1 MGGGTCDIIKKGVDK
16 MKKKI
21 VLFLL
26 ALCLLMSFGCTN
38 TKKESKDDIE
48 TKNETTEESRI
59 SELEEENKKLKDNL
73 ASFSLSLEDKE
84 EIIKYYRSI
93 FSNMSKRDDED
104 LKNKVNADVLTPMFS
119 FKERVLNEEE
129 AIPISSLDDKALT
142 IHFTYKNLPI
152 SLRHEYQLAFQDE
165 LIKIDP
171 EKMLEIKTTHDYNI
185 DNNNSYGLN
194 DAAITF
200 KDLNVGDTISIVLS
214 DELAKL
220 CDYNSGS
227 ITINIVE

>member
-1 MGGGTCDIIKKGVDK
+1 MN
-16 MKKKI
+16 KKI
-21 VLFLL
+21 GLFLL
-26 ALCLLMSFGCTN
+26 VLCLLMSFGCTKTN
-38 TKKESKDDIE
+38 DVSKEQINDK
-48 TKNETTEESRI
+48 TESTVESRI
-59 SELEEENKKLKDNL
+59 SELEEENKKLRDNL
-73 ASFSLSLEDKE
+73 ASFALSQEEQE

-119 FKERVLNEEE
+119 FKERLLNEEE
-129 AIPISSLDDKALT
+129 AISISNLDDKALT

-200 KDLNVGDTISIVLS
+200 KDLNVGDSISIVLS

-220 CDYNSGS
+220 CDYKSGS

>member
-1 MGGGTCDIIKKGVDK
+1 
-16 MKKKI
+16 MKKI
-21 VLFLL
+21 YLFLL
-26 ALCLLMSFGCTN
+26 IFCSLFTFACAN
-38 TKKESKDDIE
+38 TKKESKNYIE
-48 TKNETTEESRI
+48 SKPEATEEARI
-59 SELEEENKKLKDNL
+59 NELEEENKKLKDNL

-119 FKERVLNEEE
+119 FKERLLNEEE

-165 LIKIDP
+165 LIKVDP
-171 EKMLEIKTTHDYNI
+171 EKMLDIKTTHDYNI

-194 DAAITF
+194 DAAIIF
-200 KDLNVGDTISIVLS
+200 KDLNVGDSISIVLS

-220 CDYNSGS
+220 CDYKSGS
-227 ITINIVE
+227 ITINIIE

>member
-1 MGGGTCDIIKKGVDK
+1 MN
-16 MKKKI
+16 KKI

-26 ALCLLMSFGCTN
+26 VFCLLLSFGCTKTN
-38 TKKESKDDIE
+38 DVSKEQIND
-48 TKNETTEESRI
+48 KNETNEETRI

-73 ASFSLSLEDKE
+73 ASFSLSLEENE
-84 EIIKYYRSI
+84 EIIKFYRST

-119 FKERVLNEEE
+119 FGNKLLNEEE
-129 AIPISSLDDKALT
+129 AISINSLDDKALT

-171 EKMLEIKTTHDYNI
+171 EKMLEIKTTHDYSI

-194 DAAITF
+194 DAAITI
-200 KDLNVGDTISIVLS
+200 KDLELGDTISIVLS

-220 CDYNSGS
+220 CNYKSGS

>member
-26 ALCLLMSFGCTN
+26 VLCLLMSFGCTN
-38 TKKESKDDIE
+38 TKKKSKDDIE

-59 SELEEENKKLKDNL
+59 SELEEENKKLRDNL
-73 ASFSLSLEDKE
+73 ASFALSQEEQE

-119 FKERVLNEEE
+119 FKERMLNEEE
-129 AIPISSLDDKALT
+129 AISISNLDDKALT

-152 SLRHEYQLAFQDE
+152 SLRHEYQWAFQDE

-171 EKMLEIKTTHDYNI
+171 EKMLDIKTTHDYNI

-200 KDLNVGDTISIVLS
+200 KDLNVGDSISIVLS
-214 DELAKL
+214 NELAKL
-220 CDYNSGS
+220 CDYKSGS

>member
-1 MGGGTCDIIKKGVDK
+1 
-16 MKKKI
+16 MKKKV
-21 VLFLL
+21 VLCTL
-26 ALCLLMSFGCTN
+26 ALCLLMSFGCANTN
-38 TKKESKDDIE
+38 DVSKDDIE
-48 TKNETTEESRI
+48 NKNETTEGTRI

-73 ASFSLSLEDKE
+73 ASFALSLEENE
-84 EIIKYYRSI
+84 EILKFYRSI

-119 FKERVLNEEE
+119 FKKRMLNEEE
-129 AIPISSLDDKALT
+129 AISISSLDDKALT

-171 EKMLEIKTTHDYNI
+171 EKMLEIKTTHEYDI
-185 DNNNSYGLN
+185 ENNSVYGLN
-194 DAAITF
+194 DAAITI
-200 KDLNVGDTISIVLS
+200 KDLEVGDTISIVLS
-214 DELAKL
+214 DDLAKL
-220 CDYNSGS
+220 CDYKGGT

>member
-1 MGGGTCDIIKKGVDK
+1 
-16 MKKKI
+16 MKKKV
-21 VLFLL
+21 VLCTL
-26 ALCLLMSFGCTN
+26 ALCLLMSFGCANTN
-38 TKKESKDDIE
+38 DVSKDDIE
-48 TKNETTEESRI
+48 NKNETTEGTRI

-73 ASFSLSLEDKE
+73 ASFALSLEENE
-84 EIIKYYRSI
+84 EILKFYRSI

-119 FKERVLNEEE
+119 LKKRMLNEEE
-129 AIPISSLDDKALT
+129 AISISSLDDKALT

-185 DNNNSYGLN
+185 ENNNSYGIN
-194 DAAITF
+194 DAAITI
-200 KDLNVGDTISIVLS
+200 KDLKVGDTISIVLS
-214 DELAKL
+214 DELTKL
-220 CDYNSGS
+220 CDYKSGS
-227 ITINIVE
+227 ITISIIE

>member
-1 MGGGTCDIIKKGVDK
+1 MN
-16 MKKKI
+16 KKI
-21 VLFLL
+21 VLFVLV
-26 ALCLLMSFGCTN
+26 LCLLFSFGCTK

-73 ASFSLSLEDKE
+73 ASFALSQEEQE

-104 LKNKVNADVLTPMFS
+104 LKNKVNAAVLTPMFS
-119 FKERVLNEEE
+119 FKERMLNEEE
-129 AIPISSLDDKALT
+129 AISISSLDDKALT

-152 SLRHEYQLAFQDE
+152 SLRHEYLLTFQDE
-165 LIKIDP
+165 LINIDP
-171 EKMLEIKTTHDYNI
+171 EKMLEIKTTHDYDI
-185 DNNNSYGLN
+185 VNNNAYGLN
-194 DAAITF
+194 DAAITI
-200 KDLNVGDTISIVLS
+200 KDLKVGDTISIVLS

-220 CDYNSGS
+220 CDYKSGS
-227 ITINIVE
+227 ITINIIE

>member
-1 MGGGTCDIIKKGVDK
+1 

-26 ALCLLMSFGCTN
+26 VLCLLMSFGCTK
-38 TKKESKDDIE
+38 TKKENKNDIE

-59 SELEEENKKLKDNL
+59 SELEEENKKLNDNL
-73 ASFSLSLEDKE
+73 ASFALSQEEQE

-119 FKERVLNEEE
+119 FKERLLNEEE
-129 AIPISSLDDKALT
+129 AISISNLDDKALT

-171 EKMLEIKTTHDYNI
+171 EKMLEIKTTHDYDI
-185 DNNNSYGLN
+185 VNNNAYGLN
-194 DAAITF
+194 DAAITI
-200 KDLNVGDTISIVLS
+200 KDVKAGDSISIVLS
-214 DELAKL
+214 DELDKL
-220 CDYNSGS
+220 CDYKSGS
-227 ITINIVE
+227 ITINIIE

>member
-1 MGGGTCDIIKKGVDK
+1 MN
-16 MKKKI
+16 KKI
-21 VLFLL
+21 VLFVLV
-26 ALCLLMSFGCTN
+26 LCLLMSFGCAKTN
-38 TKKESKDDIE
+38 DVSKEQIND
-48 TKNETTEESRI
+48 KNETTEESRI

-73 ASFSLSLEDKE
+73 ASFALSQEEQE

-104 LKNKVNADVLTPMFS
+104 LKYKVNADVLTPMFS

-152 SLRHEYQLAFQDE
+152 SLRHEYQLTFQDE

-200 KDLNVGDTISIVLS
+200 KDLNVGDTITIVLS

-220 CDYNSGS
+220 CDYKSSS

>member
-1 MGGGTCDIIKKGVDK
+1 MN
-16 MKKKI
+16 KKI

-26 ALCLLMSFGCTN
+26 VLCLLMSFGCTK
-38 TKKESKDDIE
+38 TKKENKNDIE
-48 TKNETTEESRI
+48 TKNETIEETRI

-73 ASFSLSLEDKE
+73 ASFALSQEEQE

-119 FKERVLNEEE
+119 FKERMLNEEE
-129 AIPISSLDDKALT
+129 AISISSLDDKALT
-142 IHFTYKNLPI
+142 LHFTYKSLPI
-152 SLRHEYQLAFQDE
+152 ALRHEYLLTFQDE

-171 EKMLEIKTTHDYNI
+171 EKMLEIKTTHDYDI
-185 DNNNSYGLN
+185 VNNNAYGLN
-194 DAAITF
+194 DAAITI
-200 KDLNVGDTISIVLS
+200 KDLKVGDTISIVLS

-220 CDYNSGS
+220 CDYKSGS
-227 ITINIVE
+227 ISINIVE

>member
-1 MGGGTCDIIKKGVDK
+1 MIKK
-16 MKKKI
+16 MYLF
-21 VLFLL
+21 VLV
-26 ALCLLMSFGCTN
+26 LCLLMSFGCANTN
-38 TKKESKDDIE
+38 DVSKDDIE
-48 TKNETTEESRI
+48 NKNETTEGTRI

-73 ASFSLSLEDKE
+73 ASFALSLEENE
-84 EIIKYYRSI
+84 EILKFYRSI

-119 FKERVLNEEE
+119 FKKRMLNEEE
-129 AIPISSLDDKALT
+129 AISISSLDDKALT

-171 EKMLEIKTTHDYNI
+171 EKMLEIKTTHEYDI
-185 DNNNSYGLN
+185 ENNSVYGLN
-194 DAAITF
+194 DAAITI
-200 KDLNVGDTISIVLS
+200 KDLEVGDTISIVLS
-214 DELAKL
+214 DDLAKL
-220 CDYNSGS
+220 CDYKGGT

>member
-1 MGGGTCDIIKKGVDK
+1 

-26 ALCLLMSFGCTN
+26 VLCLLMSFGCTK
-38 TKKESKDDIE
+38 TKKENKNDIE
-48 TKNETTEESRI
+48 TKNETTEETRI

-73 ASFSLSLEDKE
+73 ASFSLSLEENE
-84 EIIKYYRSI
+84 EILKFYRSI

-119 FKERVLNEEE
+119 FKERLLNEEE
-129 AIPISSLDDKALT
+129 AISISNLDDKALT

-185 DNNNSYGLN
+185 DNNNSSYGLN
-194 DAAITF
+194 DAVITF

-220 CDYNSGS
+220 CDYKSGS

>member
-1 MGGGTCDIIKKGVDK
+1 MN
-16 MKKKI
+16 KKI
-21 VLFLL
+21 VLFVLV
-26 ALCLLMSFGCTN
+26 LCLLMNFGCTN
-38 TKKESKDDIE
+38 TNEESKDDIE
-48 TKNETTEESRI
+48 TKTETTEESRI

-73 ASFSLSLEDKE
+73 ASFALSQEEQE

-104 LKNKVNADVLTPMFS
+104 LKYKVNADVLTPMFS
-119 FKERVLNEEE
+119 FKERLLNEEE

-200 KDLNVGDTISIVLS
+200 KDIKVGDTISIVLS
-214 DELAKL
+214 DELAKI
-220 CDYNSGS
+220 CDYKSGS

>member
-1 MGGGTCDIIKKGVDK
+1 MN
-16 MKKKI
+16 KKI

-26 ALCLLMSFGCTN
+26 VLCILMSFGCTN
-38 TKKESKDDIE
+38 KNDVSKEQINE
-48 TKNETTEESRI
+48 KNETTEESRI
-59 SELEEENKKLKDNL
+59 IELEEENKKLKDNL
-73 ASFSLSLEDKE
+73 ASFALSQEEQE
-84 EIIKYYRSI
+84 EIIKFYRSI
-93 FSNMSKRDDED
+93 FSNMSKRDDQD

-119 FKERVLNEEE
+119 FKERLLNEEE
-129 AIPISSLDDKALT
+129 AISISSLDDKALT

-185 DNNNSYGLN
+185 ENNSSYGLN

-200 KDLNVGDTISIVLS
+200 KDLNAGDSISIVLS

-220 CDYNSGS
+220 CDYKSGS
-227 ITINIVE
+227 ISINIIE

>member
-1 MGGGTCDIIKKGVDK
+1 MN
-16 MKKKI
+16 KKI
-21 VLFLL
+21 VLFVLV
-26 ALCLLMSFGCTN
+26 LCLLMSFGCTK
-38 TKKESKDDIE
+38 TSDVSKEQINDKI
-48 TKNETTEESRI
+48 ETTEESRI

-73 ASFSLSLEDKE
+73 ASFSLSLEENE
-84 EIIKYYRSI
+84 EILKFYRSI

-104 LKNKVNADVLTPMFS
+104 LKNKVNADVLIPMFS
-119 FKERVLNEEE
+119 FKERLLNEEE

-185 DNNNSYGLN
+185 DSNNSYGLN

-200 KDLNVGDTISIVLS
+200 KDIKVGDTITIVLS

-220 CDYNSGS
+220 CDYKSGS

>member
-1 MGGGTCDIIKKGVDK
+1 MRKKVYLF
-16 MKKKI
+16 
-21 VLFLL
+21 VLV
-26 ALCLLMSFGCTN
+26 LCILMSFGCANTN
-38 TKKESKDDIE
+38 DVSKDDIE
-48 TKNETTEESRI
+48 TKNETTEEARI

-73 ASFSLSLEDKE
+73 ASFALSQEGQE

-104 LKNKVNADVLTPMFS
+104 LKNKVNADVLTPIFS
-119 FKERVLNEEE
+119 FKERMLNEEE
-129 AIPISSLDDKALT
+129 AIAISSLDDKALT

-200 KDLNVGDTISIVLS
+200 KDLNVGDSISIVLS

-227 ITINIVE
+227 ITIKITQ

>member
-1 MGGGTCDIIKKGVDK
+1 MNKE
-16 MKKKI
+16 I

-26 ALCLLMSFGCTN
+26 VLCLLMSFGCTSK
-38 TKKESKDDIE
+38 KKESKDDIE
-48 TKNETTEESRI
+48 TKNEKTEESRI

-119 FKERVLNEEE
+119 FKERMLNEEE
-129 AIPISSLDDKALT
+129 AISISSLDDKALT

-152 SLRHEYQLAFQDE
+152 ALRHEYLLTFQDE

-171 EKMLEIKTTHDYNI
+171 EKMLEIKTTHDYDI
-185 DNNNSYGLN
+185 VNNSVYGLN
-194 DAAITF
+194 DAAITI
-200 KDLNVGDTISIVLS
+200 KDLEVGDTISIVLS
-214 DELAKL
+214 DDLAKL
-220 CDYNSGS
+220 CDYKGGT